1 VDNPSDSNRQIA
13 RAAGTVMAAFIF
25 SQLAGLLR
33 RILVARMFG
42 ANEDLDAFI
51 AANRVSETL
60 FNLIA
65 GGALGS
71 AFIPTFTS
79 FLVKGDKR
87 SAWKLASAIANLV
100 FITLSLIGLLAF
112 FFAPQIV
119 RYGLAPG
126 LADDPQLQYLTVTL
140 LRIQLFS
147 AVLFGLSGLVMGI
160 LNSHQVFLIPALAPA
175 MYQLGM
181 IFGVLVLS
189 PFIGIYGLAWGVV
202 IGSLLHL
209 LLQLP
214 SLIKRKGVYSLNL
227 GIGDSAVG
235 EVIRL
240 MIPRL
245 FGVAIVQL
253 NFWVNSWLA
262 TQMSPGS
269 LVGIDF
275 GFSLMLMAQAVIAQ
289 SVATAMMPT
298 LASQYALGRI
308 DEVRQSLESTLRGV
322 LFLAVPASVGI
333 MILRQPIIAW
343 LYQRGNFNPHS
354 TDLVAWALLWYGAGL
369 VGHSLLEILARA
381 FYSLHDTKTPV
392 LVGVGAMGLNV
403 VLSFALSSLFAHL
416 GWMPHGGLAFANS
429 IATGLE
435 AIVLLILIRIR
446 LKGINFQTILKGFLQ
461 AILAALFMG
470 VFLTFWLQQMS
481 AYPIW
486 LIALGGFFIGGCI
499 YITFTWFL
507 KVPELRSLL
516 GFLINKL
523 IK

>member
-1 VDNPSDSNRQIA
+1 
-13 RAAGTVMAAFIF
+13 MLAFIF

-33 RILVARMFG
+33 RILVARAFG
-42 ANEDLDAFI
+42 TFIELDAFI

-79 FLVKGDKR
+79 LLVRGDKR
-87 SAWKLASAIANLV
+87 SAWKLASAVANIIFV
-100 FITLSLIGLLAF
+100 TLSSLGIIAF

-119 RYGLAPG
+119 RYGPAPG
-126 LADDPQLQYLTVTL
+126 LANDPQLNQLTVNL
-140 LRIQLFS
+140 LRIQLIS

-189 PFIGIYGLAWGVV
+189 PHLGIYGLAWGVV
-202 IGSLLHL
+202 IGSSFHL
-209 LLQLP
+209 LLQIP
-214 SLIKRKGVYSLNL
+214 SLIIRKGKYSFDL

-245 FGVAIVQL
+245 FGVAVVQL

-289 SVATAMMPT
+289 SIATAMMPT
-298 LASQYALGRI
+298 LTSQYALGKLNDLRI
-308 DEVRQSLESTLRGV
+308 SLTATLRSV
-322 LFLAVPASVGI
+322 LFLAVPASAGL
-333 MILRQPIIAW
+333 ILLRKPIIAL
-343 LYQRGNFNPHS
+343 LYQRGNFDAHS
-354 TDLVAWALLWYGAGL
+354 TDLVAWALLWYGVGL

-381 FYSLHDTKTPV
+381 FYAMHDTKTPV
-392 LVGVGAMGLNV
+392 LVGVGAMSLNV
-403 VLSFALSSLFAHL
+403 VLSFVFASFFARV
-416 GWMPHGGLAFANS
+416 GWMPHGGLALANS
-429 IATGLE
+429 LATTLE
-435 AIVLLILIRIR
+435 AVILLILIGIR
-446 LKGINFQTILKGFLQ
+446 LKGVNFKSLLTGFFQ
-461 AILAALFMG
+461 ASAASMLMG
-470 VFLTFWLQQMS
+470 FAIYLWLQQMIN
-481 AYPIW
+481 YPTW
-486 LIALGGFFIGGCI
+486 MNALGGFLIGGVVYFI
-499 YITFTWFL
+499 SAWLIRI
-507 KVPELRSLL
+507 PEIRNLPSY
-516 GFLINKL
+516 FINRFFR
-523 IK
+523 